1 MAEAISKGVSEAGV
15 NTRILDMNSSDHQF
29 IRDAIERA
37 DGIIVG
43 APTVAGDAPKPV
55 WDALSLLSTVKS
67 GIKLGSAFGSYGW
80 SGEAVEMIE
89 DRLSGLHIKLHKP
102 SLKIKLIPDDKVLEE
117 CQEFGEKFAIALEQ
131 K

>member
-1 MAEAISKGVSEAGV
+1 MAESIVKGVSEEGV
-15 NTRILDMNSSDHQF
+15 NFKMLDVNDTDPQF

-55 WDALSLLSTVKS
+55 WDTLSLLSTVKS
-67 GIKLGSAFGSYGW
+67 RIKLGSAFGSYGW
-80 SGEAVEMIE
+80 SGEATKMVE
-89 DRLSGLHIKLHKP
+89 DRLSGLHITLHKP
-102 SLKIKLIPDDKVLEE
+102 SLKIKLIPEDKTLKE
-117 CQEFGEKFAIALEQ
+117 CQEFGKEFVTALEH

>member
-1 MAEAISKGVSEAGV
+1 MAEAIAKGVSGEG
-15 NTRILDMNSSDHQF
+15 MNSKIFDINDSDHQF

-55 WDALSLLSTVKS
+55 WDALSLLTTVKS

-89 DRLSGLHIKLHKP
+89 HRLSGLHIKLHKP
-102 SLKIKLIPDDKVLEE
+102 SLKIKLIPDDNILKE
-117 CQEFGEKFAIALEQ
+117 CQEFGKKFANALEQ